1 MINNGP
7 YTPGGMIYKQ
17 QWGPARHAMN
27 AAFIASQAKIIIYH
41 DRKLTRFHP
50 EIHIKKMG
58 IPKICVQREV

>member
-27 AAFIASQAKIIIYH
+27 AAFIASQAKVINHFRISQ
-41 DRKLTRFHP
+41 P
-50 EIHIKKMG
+50 EVVRSLGFFRSLQAFKKS
-58 IPKICVQREV
+58 ELEA

>member
-27 AAFIASQAKIIIYH
+27 AAFIASQAKIINH
-41 DRKLTRFHP
+41 TGKRP
-50 EIHIKKMG
+50 EIFQVG
-58 IPKICVQREV
+58 RFC